1 MKKLTLLFLSVL
13 FSAISFAQS
22 PTFTLMTP
30 PCDHDGVL
38 VADFTGT
45 GITLPMTVT
54 WYYGAG
60 RYLSHSGITRYT
72 DTLSSYPGGYADA
85 YGFGGGSVGGSY
97 AGVLPFTYTITPT
110 TAICPALSTLNVT
123 VSGGTAPYSYQW
135 LDESSTYAIIG
146 TVNPLT
152 VPAGTYGVTITD
164 AHGCVFGSRDN
175 NDTGTTIY
183 GTAPFTVTLN
193 TTPANCTNGTV
204 TISPLSGGT
213 TPYSY
218 VWSNSATTSSIS
230 GLVMGYY
237 SVVVTDASGC
247 SATGYA
253 YVAQS
258 ISIFASVN
266 PTPATC
272 TATDGA
278 VIAFGAGGTPPYLYL
293 WSNSA
298 TTQSQT
304 GLSPGYYAVTAT
316 DVNGCFGSGGNYV
329 GISTP
334 ITVSYSVTPSLCTS
348 PTGSATLSIAGGTGP
363 YTTSWVCSPPAT
375 GITASGLIAGY
386 YPFYVVDASGCVQSG
401 SVIIPPVDVIVPTFT
416 ATPALCTTAS
426 GGIAVALSGGT
437 TPYTY
442 SWSTG
447 STASS
452 ISGVVGGTYTVT
464 ITDHSGCSITKEPI
478 VPVSSPLSVGLS
490 SVEASCLFTADGSI
504 TATAAGGTSPYTYAW
519 SNGGTTSTISSLLT
533 GRYWLSVSDA
543 AGCTIG
549 DIYDDL
555 GYDAT
560 TTSCYCTIE
569 GTVYDDAN
577 NNCIQDPGEAGIPNI
592 QIYCSGMGYT
602 YTDTGG
608 HYSIKVPSGSYTV
621 SETILAFYPLSS
633 CQLNNIPVT
642 AVASSGCTHTVN
654 FANGIAA
661 IHDTHISTW
670 DYNFPVPGHT
680 YNQAVI
686 ISNDG
691 TVTESALLAGYK
703 TDGQLF
709 APAFVP
715 GGIFAG
721 GSNYYSTAAG
731 FPTIAPGANES
742 FLVTYNVPTG
752 IPVGTSVVFKDS
764 TAYAAPMSNWLTDYS
779 PWNNVNYFTTTVI
792 GPYDPNFK
800 EVSPKG
806 RGASGII
813 FTSDSV
819 LEYMVHFQNTGTAP
833 AENIVVIDTLDNNL
847 NAASLRPVY
856 MSGKCK
862 VTLNQVG
869 TYNIATFTFPEI
881 NLPPV
886 SSEPITSNGMF
897 TYTVH
902 TKPGL
907 AIGSTFQN
915 SASIYFDYN
924 APIKTNKT
932 LNTLGSAAGVPS
944 VGATQQSF
952 TVYPNPANNT
962 FNAIITSAATA
973 TGDLKVCDITGRTL
987 ITKTVNTQT
996 GTQTVAVDVNHLAPG
1011 TYFVT
1016 YSANGATTTQKLV
1029 IIK

>member
-1 MKKLTLLFLSVL
+1 MKKLTTLFLCLL
-13 FSAISFAQS
+13 FSARCFCQISF
-22 PTFTLMTP
+22 TLLTV

-38 VADFTGT
+38 VVNLTGYV
-45 GITLPMTVT
+45 TLPTTVG
-54 WYYGAG
+54 WM
-60 RYLSHSGITRYT
+60 HSGSYSAVAYHSAVTSYM
-72 DTLSSYPGGYADA
+72 DTLTGYAGEPLFVLA
-85 YGFGGGSVGGSY
+85 GAGGGSTFASY
-97 AGVLPFTYTITPT
+97 AGSEPFTYTITPT
-110 TAICPALSTLNVT
+110 NAVCPALGSVSVSVSGGITPYSYSWFNQSTSITVGSTAT
-123 VSGGTAPYSYQW
+123 VSGLPGGS
-135 LDESSTYAIIG
+135 
-146 TVNPLT
+146 
-152 VPAGTYGVTITD
+152 YGVEITD
-164 AHGCVFGSRDN
+164 GHGCSYGSRDRW
-175 NDTGTTIY
+175 DSASVHIP
-183 GTAPFTVTLN
+183 APFTVSVN
-193 TTPANCTNGTV
+193 TTPANCTNGTAAV
-204 TISPLSGGT
+204 GPLAGGT

-218 VWSNSATTSSIS
+218 LWSNSATTSSIS
-230 GLVMGYY
+230 GLIMGDY
-237 SVVVTDASGC
+237 SVTVTDASGC
-247 SATGYA
+247 SATGSA
-253 YVAQS
+253 EVAQS
-258 ISIFASVN
+258 ITIFASVN

-278 VIAFGAGGTPPYLYL
+278 VIAFGSGGLPPYTYL

-304 GLSPGYYAVTAT
+304 GLASNYYDVTVT
-316 DVNGCFGSGGNYV
+316 DANGCLGSGGNYV

-348 PTGSATLSIAGGTGP
+348 PTGSATLSITGGTGP

-375 GITASGLIAGY
+375 GVTASGLIAGY
-386 YPFYVVDASGCVQSG
+386 YPFYVVDATGCVQSG

-426 GGIAVALSGGT
+426 GGMAVAASGGT

-442 SWSTG
+442 YWSTG

-504 TATAAGGTSPYTYAW
+504 TATAAGGTTPYTYAW

-533 GRYWLSVSDA
+533 GRYWLTVSDA

-608 HYSIKVPSGSYTV
+608 HYAIKVPSGSYTV

-691 TVTESALLAGYK
+691 TVTESALLAGYQ

-709 APAFVP
+709 APTFVP
-715 GGIFAG
+715 GGIFSG
-721 GSNYYSTAAG
+721 GSNYYSTAG
-731 FPTIAPGANES
+731 SFPTIAPGATES

-833 AENIVVIDTLDNNL
+833 AQNIVVIDTLDNNL
-847 NAASLRPVY
+847 NASTLRPVY
-856 MSGKCK
+856 MSGKCQ
-862 VTLNQVG
+862 VTLTQVG
-869 TYNIATFTFPEI
+869 IYNIATFTFPDI

-932 LNTLGSAAGVPS
+932 LNTLGSTSGITPVAAAQG
-944 VGATQQSF
+944 SF
-952 TVYPNPANNT
+952 LIYPNPAQKA
-962 FNAIITSAATA
+962 FNAVITANGAGTA
-973 TGDLKVCDITGRTL
+973 DLQVADVAGRVLIAKTITLQNGA
-987 ITKTVNTQT
+987 QT
-996 GTQTVAVDVNHLAPG
+996 INMDASNMAPG
-1011 TYFVT
+1011 VYFVT
-1016 YSANGATTTQKLV
+1016 CIQNGASQTQKLV
-1029 IIK
+1029 IMK

>member
-1 MKKLTLLFLSVL
+1 MKKLTLLL
-13 FSAISFAQS
+13 FCLMFAAASFGQISF
-22 PTFTLMTP
+22 TLLTV
-30 PCDHDGVL
+30 PCDHNGVL
-38 VADFTGT
+38 VLDLTGHV
-45 GITLPMTVT
+45 TLPTTVM
-54 WYYGAG
+54 WM
-60 RYLSHSGITRYT
+60 HSGTVSIIAYHSSVTSYM
-72 DTLSSYPGGYADA
+72 DTLTGYAGEPLWLVA
-85 YGFGGGSVGGSY
+85 GVGGGSTVGSY
-97 AGVLPFTYTITPT
+97 TGSEPFTYTITPT
-110 TAICPALSTLNVT
+110 NAVCPALGSVSVSVSGGITPYSYSWFNQSTSITVGSTTT
-123 VSGGTAPYSYQW
+123 VSG
-135 LDESSTYAIIG
+135 L
-146 TVNPLT
+146 
-152 VPAGTYGVTITD
+152 PAGSYGVEITD
-164 AHGCVFGSRDN
+164 GHGCSYGSRDRW
-175 NDTGTTIY
+175 DSASVRTP
-183 GTAPFTVTLN
+183 APFTVSVN
-193 TTPANCTNGTV
+193 TTPAACTNGTAAV
-204 TISPLSGGT
+204 GPLSGGT

-218 VWSNSATTSSIS
+218 LWSNAATTSSIS
-230 GLVMGYY
+230 GLTMGSYN
-237 SVVVTDASGC
+237 VVVTDASGC
-247 SATGYA
+247 SATSYTNIT
-253 YVAQS
+253 QS

-278 VIAFGAGGTPPYLYL
+278 VIAFGSGGLPPYTYL

-304 GLSPGYYAVTAT
+304 GLASNYYDVTVT
-316 DVNGCFGSGGNYV
+316 DANGCLGSGGNYV

-334 ITVSYSVTPSLCTS
+334 ISVSYSVTPSLCTT
-348 PTGSATLSIAGGTGP
+348 PTGSATLSITGGTGP

-375 GITASGLIAGY
+375 GVTASGLIAGY
-386 YPFYVVDASGCVQSG
+386 YPFYVVDATGCVQSG

-504 TATAAGGTSPYTYAW
+504 TATAAGGTTPYTYAW
-519 SNGGTTSTISSLLT
+519 SNGGTTSAISSLLT
-533 GRYWLSVSDA
+533 GHYWLSVSDA
-543 AGCTIG
+543 AGCTID

-555 GYDAT
+555 GYNAT

-602 YTDTGG
+602 FTDTGG

-642 AVASSGCTHTVN
+642 AVATAGCTHTVD

-691 TVTESALLAGYK
+691 TVTESALLAGYQ

-709 APAFVP
+709 EPTFVP

-721 GSNYYSTAAG
+721 GSGYYSTAGG
-731 FPTIAPGANES
+731 FPMIAPGATES

-752 IPVGTSVVFKDS
+752 IPIGTSVVFKDS

-779 PWNNVNYFTTTVI
+779 PWNNVNYFT
-792 GPYDPNFK
+792 
-800 EVSPKG
+800 S
-806 RGASGII
+806 R
-813 FTSDSV
+813 
-819 LEYMVHFQNTGTAP
+819 
-833 AENIVVIDTLDNNL
+833 
-847 NAASLRPVY
+847 
-856 MSGKCK
+856 
-862 VTLNQVG
+862 
-869 TYNIATFTFPEI
+869 
-881 NLPPV
+881 
-886 SSEPITSNGMF
+886 
-897 TYTVH
+897 
-902 TKPGL
+902 
-907 AIGSTFQN
+907 
-915 SASIYFDYN
+915 
-924 APIKTNKT
+924 
-932 LNTLGSAAGVPS
+932 
-944 VGATQQSF
+944 
-952 TVYPNPANNT
+952 
-962 FNAIITSAATA
+962 
-973 TGDLKVCDITGRTL
+973 
-987 ITKTVNTQT
+987 
-996 GTQTVAVDVNHLAPG
+996 
-1011 TYFVT
+1011 
-1016 YSANGATTTQKLV
+1016 
-1029 IIK
+1029 